1 MSYAKHRRPNLRIFA
16 QDRAFYR
23 KVRVDLGGHPEAA
36 RRFELLQQVE
46 RARGH
51 GLTLAASLALLGLAR
66 STCCDWR
73 GRFERDGMR
82 GLAPRSSR
90 PRTHRGK
97 QWTPAD
103 ALRVFAIRG
112 EMRWRGKARLRL
124 EHNLRHPDR
133 PLSLAAVG
141 RIVQWGLKSERIK
154 PRSFWCEGRAKAGRK
169 RSFAGGHAERWRFH
183 DGELNCRAMNKTLQ
197 TYLDYCNNRR
207 PHRSL
212 DMRTPNQQAAF
223 LGMAA

>member
-1 MSYAKHRRPNLRIFA
+1 MRMLASPSPSGFA

-23 KVRVDLGGHPEAA
+23 RVRVDLGGHPEAA
-36 RRFELLQQVE
+36 RRFELPQRVE

-51 GLTLAASLALLGLAR
+51 GLTLAASLSLLGLAR
-66 STCCDWR
+66 STHHDWR
-73 GRFERDGMR
+73 GRFGRDGMR

-90 PRTHRGK
+90 PRTHRGR

-112 EMRWRGKARLRL
+112 EMRWCGKARLRL

-141 RIVQWGLKSERIK
+141 RIVQWGLKDGRIK
-154 PRSFWCEGRAKAGRK
+154 PCSFWCEGRAKAG
-169 RSFAGGHAERWRFH
+169 
-183 DGELNCRAMNKTLQ
+183 KT
-197 TYLDYCNNRR
+197 
-207 PHRSL
+207 
-212 DMRTPNQQAAF
+212 
-223 LGMAA
+223 